1 MFKLFGNKEIKAPVD
16 DEMREWIE
24 YAMQW
29 LFVTFDEKACKEQK
43 VYASLKELLNDF
55 DLQTASLNDLA
66 KIVAQLMD
74 INIDEVVVEVYDE
87 GERVIE
93 TEGGKLFTQTEEGEQ
108 TTAGLYVG
116 KNKDGK
122 YEVGIEKSILKDP
135 VNLIATIA
143 HEFSHIKLL
152 GENRI
157 EDNDEYL
164 TDLLPIIYGL
174 GVFGANSVFS
184 FRQTN
189 TEWAYKTSG
198 YLTQM
203 EWGYA
208 LAVYCWL
215 REDKNPDWIN
225 SLPRNIQADYKR
237 SLKFMENNPDK
248 IFQQKV

>member
-1 MFKLFGNKEIKAPVD
+1 MFKLFGNKEIKAPVEED
-16 DEMREWIE
+16 MRVWIE
-24 YAMQW
+24 HAMQW
-29 LFVTFDEKACKEQK
+29 LFLNFDETACKENK
-43 VYASLKELLNDF
+43 VYSSLKELLNDF
-55 DLQTASLNDLA
+55 DLQTASLNDLT

-74 INIDEVVVEVYDE
+74 ININEVVVDVYDE
-87 GERVIE
+87 GARTIE
-93 TEGGKLFTQTEEGEQ
+93 TEGEKIYTQVEEEEQ
-108 TTAGLYVG
+108 TTAGIYIG
-116 KNKDGK
+116 KNDDGK

-135 VNLIATIA
+135 VNLVATIA

-152 GENRI
+152 GEERI
-157 EDNDEYL
+157 KENDEYL

-189 TEWAYKTSG
+189 TEWAFKKSG

-215 REDKNPDWIN
+215 RDDKAPDWIN

-237 SLKFMENNPDK
+237 SLKYMETNPDLLFK
-248 IFQQKV
+248 QEL